1 MTGVLIVLA
10 ALSAVGGFFAL
21 PHFLEPLLPLP
32 EVRPEL
38 VAFETPLV
46 FVSVA
51 LAFAGLA
58 GAAFLYG
65 GNAERAERLRRRFP
79 ALHRV
84 LTGKYFVDEAYERFI
99 DRPLF
104 WISEH
109 VFLQFGDRKLF
120 DGTLHGIAALGRRTA
135 ARARARAERRS
146 APLRIPG
153 ARRHRRRARVE
164 LAPWLT
170 PRSSTS
176 CCFCR

>member
-1 MTGVLIVLA
+1 MTGILIVLA

-38 VAFETPLV
+38 VAFETPLLY
-46 FVSVA
+46 VSVA

-79 ALHRV
+79 TLHRV

-120 DGTLHGIAALGRRTA
+120 DGTLHGIAGLGRRTA
-135 ARARARAERRS
+135 AA
-146 APLRIPG
+146 L
-153 ARRHRRRARVE
+153 ARVQNGDLHLYAFLV
-164 LAPWLT
+164 LAGIVASLAWSW
-170 PRSSTS
+170 RHG
-176 CCFCR
+176 